1 MSQMSKMFAMP
12 IILDIADILAI
23 SAIADI
29 LAILAIADM
38 YYLVTPVEKSRI
50 ILVGLLESFSVT
62 LDATHCNFN
71 TGSSISKTLVR
82 GYFSSEQCISI
93 ASGFFN
99 STVIFVL
106 FGQYTCWC
114 LVSILLILL
123 EYYSSDGRVEERP
136 PREL

>member
-1 MSQMSKMFAMP
+1 MTQMSKMFAMP
-12 IILDIADILAI
+12 IILD
-23 SAIADI
+23 IADI

-50 ILVGLLESFSVT
+50 ILVGLLESFSIT
-62 LDATHCNFN
+62 LEATHCNFN

>member
-23 SAIADI
+23 S
-29 LAILAIADM
+29 AIADM

-136 PREL
+136 PWEL